1 MRSGSS
7 PALRQNHSTRRVLQ
21 SKSCTEQSQYHQS
34 RTGRCTWHRCRRLW
48 NLESESVLAQESESV
63 SQESDRVQMTTEV
76 RSQSSRF
83 RECTSHTGFRG
94 RRRRSHSHLRRRNTC
109 LSRFVPLCQACGCAG
124 CGCAARADD
133 ADDADGADGGC
144 AMRNI
149 DRTRRGKGSVHLSRA
164 SSTRWDMMCNS
175 CKSNIL
181 RQSAPS
187 RCICN
192 RCRRLGCGC
201 ASRGSGCAMSTE
213 FHNPRSLCRGCSC
226 RKTRTRAH
234 HRRNHHQ
241 RRSCRCLSIVPP
253 CRSGGGGTEGLHV

>member
-1 MRSGSS
+1 
-7 PALRQNHSTRRVLQ
+7 
-21 SKSCTEQSQYHQS
+21 
-34 RTGRCTWHRCRRLW
+34 
-48 NLESESVLAQESESV
+48 
-63 SQESDRVQMTTEV
+63 
-76 RSQSSRF
+76 
-83 RECTSHTGFRG
+83 
-94 RRRRSHSHLRRRNTC
+94 
-109 LSRFVPLCQACGCAG
+109 
-124 CGCAARADD
+124 
-133 ADDADGADGGC
+133 
-144 AMRNI
+144 MRNI

-164 SSTRWDMMCNS
+164 SSTRWDLMCNS

-226 RKTRTRAH
+226 RKTRIRAH

-241 RRSCRCLSIVPP
+241 RRSCRCLSTVPP
-253 CRSGGGGTEGLHV
+253 CRSGGGGTEGLHVSWPPACCPHFEVFSGGGGVLGFLVNSETGHSEDQQPNLRHALGSLLTVKQAFFKMLIHVSSTAVKTI